1 MVTNRRPLVVRE
13 GLIEHLYSGLSARL
27 GCWSGSRMLWS
38 AAASLIHTGENRV
51 VPGETMSP
59 RTSGRQRS
67 ITLLD
72 NRKT

>member
-1 MVTNRRPLVVRE
+1 
-13 GLIEHLYSGLSARL
+13 
-27 GCWSGSRMLWS
+27 MLWS

-67 ITLLD
+67 ITLLY